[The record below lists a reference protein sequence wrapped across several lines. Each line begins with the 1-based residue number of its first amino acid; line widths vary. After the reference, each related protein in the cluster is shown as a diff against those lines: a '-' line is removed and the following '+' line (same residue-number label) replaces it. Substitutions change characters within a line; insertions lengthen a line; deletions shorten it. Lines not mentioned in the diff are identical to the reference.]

1 MSVEENQAE
10 EYKKTYGLSSTQL
23 EGKIKGSLEPVF
35 RLVADEM
42 KKATERKDFEK
53 AVKWR
58 DAIIKIHNETDIY
71 DVLHVV
77 DELWSARNIP
87 SVKPFLDHKPEELSD
102 YIKQYIQPL

>member
-1 MSVEENQAE
+1 M
-10 EYKKTYGLSSTQL
+10 
-23 EGKIKGSLEPVF
+23 
-35 RLVADEM
+35 
-42 KKATERKDFEK
+42 ERKDFEK